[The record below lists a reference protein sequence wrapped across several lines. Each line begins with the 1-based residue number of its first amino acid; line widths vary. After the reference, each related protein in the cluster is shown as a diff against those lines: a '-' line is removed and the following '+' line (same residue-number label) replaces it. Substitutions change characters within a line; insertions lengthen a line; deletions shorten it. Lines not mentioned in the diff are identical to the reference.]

1 MTEKRWPHETGD
13 NDRWP
18 YKASAE
24 YLNRDGELT
33 AIASIIQGYSTP
45 AIYLNPLTENG
56 SFEIFGMEIFVVL
69 RDSDVPIIN
78 AIAKHIDE
86 AFDSG
91 DYYLRNFGE
100 TGKPAVLSLVRE
112 MPEGDLRHIIVSSD
126 CAGRFQAKL
135 DDATETDRKNRI
147 A

>member
-1 MTEKRWPHETGD
+1 MTKKRWPHETGD

-24 YLNRDGELT
+24 YLDRDGELT
-33 AIASIIQGYSTP
+33 AIASIIQGHFAP

-56 SFEIFGMEIFVVL
+56 SFEIFGMEVFVVF
-69 RDSDVPIIN
+69 RGGSIVN
-78 AIAKHIDE
+78 AIAKDIDKKL
-86 AFDSG
+86 DSG

-112 MPEGDLRHIIVSSD
+112 IPDGDLRHIIISSD
-126 CAGRFQAKL
+126 CAGRFQARL
-135 DDATETDRKNRI
+135 DEATEIDRINRI